1 MWTAQVGGGKATL
14 AGQQES
20 FSDKMNSAAGY
31 EDGSEEEEPYER
43 EFYDDEDDDIDDTK
57 CVDPCDD
64 SVLKEELHRKH
75 IHEVESYDDLVVG
88 EEECVTNPCALRV
101 FKMERNEQE
110 LKQAQKMCNN
120 IKENEIPAA
129 KEIGTK
135 PFKKR
140 LVKFADDV
148 SCYTYSTENFA
159 SAKLE
164 KRKAQF
170 DDQDKHLHKKQE
182 HTPPSFPRDGSK
194 LKEVDNTNLYVGNLP
209 ASVASHK
216 LIEMFLPF
224 GRIVRSRVVDDCFTG
239 LSQGY
244 GFVKYSD
251 PHCAAEAIKRMNGR
265 LVEGKALEVR
275 VAGFPSSG
283 SNPSIHAVPEDDN
296 QPSKETNMTKL
307 YVCNLS
313 LSMNTDRLIDLFLPF
328 GEVTS
333 AKVARDHTTGLSKGY
348 GFVQYSSSHHAAE
361 AVIHLNGRL
370 VEGRKIEVRVSGI
383 PPKQPNSAVESPITT
398 RTIKEIDM
406 SNLYVCNMPSS
417 IDTKKLV
424 ELFLPFGKITHARVM
439 ADPDTFSSKGYGFI
453 KFTDSESA
461 AKAIAAMNGTMVG
474 GEMMAVR
481 VARLSPS
488 ASSSAV
494 QTSAEI
500 NKSKLYITNI
510 PRSMTADTLINLF
523 APFGQISKV
532 LMNLEYSL
540 VWYADVPSATKAV
553 EHMDGYLV
561 EGKRLVVKG
570 AEPIPTNFPESA
582 FPQTGGKTKEID
594 MANLYVG
601 RVPSSVT
608 EDQLIDLFRPFGW
621 IVQARMFPFSGYGMV
636 RYDNPSSAAA
646 AIDHLDGYR
655 IGGSILT
662 VRVAWLSAESIAA
675 TSAPTPWMPSNE
687 QRQFD
692 MTNAVE
698 SAFPQPGGKTKEI
711 DMANLYVGR
720 VPSSVT
726 EDQLFD
732 LFRPFGRVV
741 QSRMFRHQGH
751 GMVRYDN
758 PSCAAAAIDHLDGYR
773 IGGSILNVRV
783 AGLPAESNAAPNAPT
798 PWMPSNEQRQIDMNN
813 LYVCHLPRYIN
824 TERLID
830 IFLPCGQITQAKV
843 VVDRYTGVSKGFGF
857 VRFADPYSAAVA
869 LTHMNGYPLDGHV
882 LEVRIA
888 GVQPA
893 AMSSYMA
900 HFYSHFTVHDPAKA
914 AVGIPTSY
922 WPYYYDESTYN
933 TVSEI
938 QGQGTTTSATDA
950 SAQTSQKEQL
960 PGSKSGD
967 LVAEKD
973 YSSQSQSAAWAGP
986 PGFEPHAVSKK
997 YAAGSNA
1004 SQACSKDH
1012 LAQSG
1017 DGHKRSSIV

>member
-1 MWTAQVGGGKATL
+1 MLLLLLSIHDPSSSVLTHNTKTHTHTHRERDTARHLITTTSTSSSLLGIVTALHSLLALLTFFPLPLSPGSIEQSPTPLRTARCKNQEACILNLFFLNQLQAQLRGGKVTL
-14 AGQQES
+14 AAQQEG
-20 FSDKMNSAAGY
+20 FSDKMNSSAGY

-43 EFYDDEDDDIDDTK
+43 VFYDDEDDGDDDSK
-57 CVDPCDD
+57 CGNPCDD
-64 SVLKEELHRKH
+64 SVPKEEVHRKLMR
-75 IHEVESYDDLVVG
+75 EAEPYEDLVAG
-88 EEECVTNPCALRV
+88 EEESVENSALRA
-101 FKMERNEQE
+101 FKKERNEQE
-110 LKQAQKMCNN
+110 LKQAQKMVNS
-120 IKENEIPAA
+120 IKQKEIPVAR
-129 KEIGTK
+129 EMGTK

-148 SCYTYSTENFA
+148 SCYTYSTESFA
-159 SAKLE
+159 AAKLE

-182 HTPPSFPRDGSK
+182 HTPPSFPQDDGK

-216 LIEMFLPF
+216 LIELFLPF

-251 PHCAAEAIKRMNGR
+251 PRCAAEAIKRMNGR
-265 LVEGKALEVR
+265 LVEGRALEVR

-283 SNPSIHAVPEDDN
+283 SNPSVHAMPEDDSH
-296 QPSKETNMTKL
+296 QPSKETDMAKL

-313 LSMNTDRLIDLFLPF
+313 LSMNTDRLIHLFLPF

-333 AKVARDHTTGLSKGY
+333 AKVAKDHTTGLSKGY
-348 GFVQYSSSHHAAE
+348 GFVKYSSSHHAAE

-370 VEGRKIEVRVSGI
+370 VDGRKIEVRVSGI
-383 PPKQPNSAVESPITT
+383 PSTLPNSAVESPSTT

-439 ADPDTFSSKGYGFI
+439 ADPDTFSAKGYGFI

-461 AKAIAAMNGTMVG
+461 TKAIAAMNGALVG
-474 GEMMAVR
+474 GEMIIVR
-481 VARLSPS
+481 VAGLSPS

-494 QTSAEI
+494 QTSPDI
-500 NKSKLYITNI
+500 NKSRLYITNL
-510 PRSMTADTLINLF
+510 PRSMTADKMVNLF
-523 APFGQISKV
+523 APFGQITKV

-553 EHMDGYLV
+553 QHMDGYMV
-561 EGKRLVVKG
+561 EGKTLVVKRS
-570 AEPIPTNFPESA
+570 ESCLTNASQA
-582 FPQTGGKTKEID
+582 GGKSIKEID

-601 RVPSSVT
+601 RVPSSLT
-608 EDQLIDLFRPFGW
+608 QDQFI
-621 IVQARMFPFSGYGMV
+621 
-636 RYDNPSSAAA
+636 
-646 AIDHLDGYR
+646 
-655 IGGSILT
+655 
-662 VRVAWLSAESIAA
+662 
-675 TSAPTPWMPSNE
+675 
-687 QRQFD
+687 
-692 MTNAVE
+692 
-698 SAFPQPGGKTKEI
+698 
-711 DMANLYVGR
+711 
-720 VPSSVT
+720 
-726 EDQLFD
+726 D

-741 QSRMFRHQGH
+741 QARMFRFQGY
-751 GMVRYDN
+751 GMVRFDN

-773 IGGSILNVRV
+773 IGGSILAVRV
-783 AGLPAESNAAPNAPT
+783 AGLPAESNAATNAPT
-798 PWMPSNEQRQIDMNN
+798 PWIPSNEQRQIDMTN
-813 LYVCHLPRYIN
+813 LYVSHLPSYVN

-830 IFLPCGQITQAKV
+830 LFLPCGQITQAKV
-843 VVDRYTGVSKGFGF
+843 AVERYTGVSKGFGF
-857 VRFADPYSAAVA
+857 VRFADAYSAAVA

-900 HFYSHFTVHDPAKA
+900 HFYSHFTMHDPAKA

-922 WPYYYDESTYN
+922 WPHYYDESAYN
-933 TVSEI
+933 TTAEN
-938 QGQGTTTSATDA
+938 QGQSATDA
-950 SAQTSQKEQL
+950 SAAQTSQKESL
-960 PGSKSGD
+960 AGSKSVD
-967 LVAEKD
+967 LVAEKGC
-973 YSSQSQSAAWAGP
+973 SSASNQVANCSQSQTAAWAGP

-997 YAAGSNA
+997 CAAGSNA

-1017 DGHKRSSIV
+1017 GGHKRRSIV